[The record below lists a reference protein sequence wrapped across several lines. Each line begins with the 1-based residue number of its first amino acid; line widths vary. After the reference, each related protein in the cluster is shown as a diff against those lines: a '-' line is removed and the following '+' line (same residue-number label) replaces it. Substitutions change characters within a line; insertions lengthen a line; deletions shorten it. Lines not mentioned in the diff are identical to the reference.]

1 MGIHQTKK
9 QAEIT
14 LRPCSILVLQTLII
28 IIIIKIIK
36 IIIIISLF
44 NEDAILGYR
53 LSNIWSST
61 MKLVQICLKTYIQ
74 YNKYTLFTF

>member
-1 MGIHQTKK
+1 MATGFITEPIHNDNTF
-9 QAEIT
+9 
-14 LRPCSILVLQTLII
+14 VLAQFIKHVGRGII
-28 IIIIKIIK
+28 I

-44 NEDAILGYR
+44 NEDDILSYR